1 MSCSHICH
9 QRLRKKCVPT
19 FVLFCN
25 VHTKDFMFVRKIMFS
40 LPFILFLFLALLIE
54 HARFRLICS
63 VLKCIS
69 PFRHTAALATYL
81 RKMLLAL
88 RHENGASVCKV
99 YKSDSLKVSF
109 VLPFLF
115 YYYYFFVFVSKENG
129 EKVSLLL
136 KLIANFIQRRCLI
149 LHLLIYYN
157 QECFT
162 ISVLMIL

>member
-1 MSCSHICH
+1 
-9 QRLRKKCVPT
+9 
-19 FVLFCN
+19 
-25 VHTKDFMFVRKIMFS
+25 MFS

-54 HARFRLICS
+54 HSRFRLIFN

-88 RHENGASVCKV
+88 RHENGATVCKV

-109 VLPFLF
+109 VLLFIYLFLI
-115 YYYYFFVFVSKENG
+115 YYLLLFFVFVFVSKENG

>member
-1 MSCSHICH
+1 
-9 QRLRKKCVPT
+9 
-19 FVLFCN
+19 
-25 VHTKDFMFVRKIMFS
+25 MFS

-54 HARFRLICS
+54 HSRFRLICN

-88 RHENGASVCKV
+88 RHENGATVCKV

-109 VLPFLF
+109 VLLF
-115 YYYYFFVFVSKENG
+115 FVFVFVSKENG

>member
-1 MSCSHICH
+1 M
-9 QRLRKKCVPT
+9 L
-19 FVLFCN
+19 
-25 VHTKDFMFVRKIMFS
+25 VREIMFS
-40 LPFILFLFLALLIE
+40 FPFILFLLLALLIE
-54 HARFRLICS
+54 HSRSRLICN

-109 VLPFLF
+109 VLLF
-115 YYYYFFVFVSKENG
+115 IYLLFIIIIIIIFFVFVSKENG
-129 EKVSLLL
+129 EKDSLLL

>member
-1 MSCSHICH
+1 
-9 QRLRKKCVPT
+9 
-19 FVLFCN
+19 
-25 VHTKDFMFVRKIMFS
+25 MFS

-54 HARFRLICS
+54 HSRFRLICN

-88 RHENGASVCKV
+88 RHENGATVCKV

-109 VLPFLF
+109 VLLF
-115 YYYYFFVFVSKENG
+115 FVFVFVSKENG

-149 LHLLIYYN
+149 LHLLTYYN